1 MACLEIA
8 GVLLAASALGYWR
21 EASRKLSTILALAL
35 TGLSCLVMGV
45 VASADLPELYVIVSV
60 LGALASSA
68 SLALYFLY
76 LVEAHQTGTKCLES
90 HFWNNNKKN
99 CKRHDRKTISSHEFV
114 HFFSEV
120 RCSAVGFFAFLTLL
134 GCMVGNALLDH
145 CPHHAWQLEIAFGT
159 LAMSAAVVGIVLP
172 GKRQ

>member
-21 EASRKLSTILALAL
+21 KASRKLSTMLVLAL

-45 VASADLPELYVIVSV
+45 VASADLPELYVIVGV

-76 LVEAHQTGTKCLES
+76 LVEAHQTGTKCLKS
-90 HFWNNNKKN
+90 PF
-99 CKRHDRKTISSHEFV
+99 
-114 HFFSEV
+114 
-120 RCSAVGFFAFLTLL
+120 
-134 GCMVGNALLDH
+134 
-145 CPHHAWQLEIAFGT
+145 
-159 LAMSAAVVGIVLP
+159 
-172 GKRQ
+172 